1 MKNLYNNP
9 FEEQKVKIRR
19 AEKQD
24 VNECVPLIYSAGIPL
39 FDYIYQHDPISAET
53 FIHKEF
59 LSEYGY
65 TSYKLHWVVEKD
77 NKVIATV
84 ACYGKDDLLKM
95 DSGTVKNILTMYW
108 FRSPRVLA
116 RALHSASVVTKPVA
130 SSLHIANF
138 GVHPQYRSQG
148 IGLSLLTYLK
158 MLAQQQ
164 GHSILSLDVSC
175 ENPRGQRLYERIG
188 FKAAQENQFKGV
200 KNAKVPNGRRME
212 WKI

>member
-95 DSGTVKNILTMYW
+95 DSGTVKNILTMYR

-188 FKAAQENQFKGV
+188 FKAVQENQFKGV
-200 KNAKVPNGRRME
+200 FQE
-212 WKI
+212 

>member
-65 TSYKLHWVVEKD
+65 TSYKLH
-77 NKVIATV
+77 
-84 ACYGKDDLLKM
+84 
-95 DSGTVKNILTMYW
+95 
-108 FRSPRVLA
+108 
-116 RALHSASVVTKPVA
+116 
-130 SSLHIANF
+130 
-138 GVHPQYRSQG
+138 
-148 IGLSLLTYLK
+148 
-158 MLAQQQ
+158 
-164 GHSILSLDVSC
+164 
-175 ENPRGQRLYERIG
+175 
-188 FKAAQENQFKGV
+188 
-200 KNAKVPNGRRME
+200 
-212 WKI
+212 